1 MNTILRIPEEIVFV
15 PYHANITKVYMNF
28 QQYHINTQDESLS
41 YAKIDVYVVT
51 NLGVRYSIKNKIFYD
66 RRYRTLPL
74 ENWGEL
80 NVYSFTW
87 KDNIPLQTLTEIWIE
102 PRMDCSAMSSCLY
115 QTEDSIYTDRWF
127 PSYNGCFLKLNGTLT
142 GTYFDKKESF
152 DGWPESAFEYEILSM
167 RRLIADTKD
176 AQGNIQIAE
185 YFINKLQNYRT
196 NNKRMG
202 IELGASVINSSN
214 YYITENGLSFGYP
227 KWMHTKYTNNY
238 NQYSVPPYYV
248 ISTTDYITSNPI
260 NMCYLN
266 WKNATVR
273 ADFAACMTAIHNYLT
288 GNPAGA
294 SMKYEKYID
303 YIIVTFAGRWGEG
316 LSLEMPGNLDYPSA
330 NDLIA
335 VADSIRGVL
344 PDKVHIQP
352 LGTTMNA
359 EFPQSYRDSIM
370 NGNTGIFFDGACNMS
385 RYYFLEG
392 NTLPDGSVG
401 NDKLSASTPE
411 LMNTSFTYSKNH
423 MVQLEC
429 SVSISSGP
437 KSNYADLEAF
447 AQYLNPDIFSL
458 NNMFQDKI
466 VIDTMPPSIMNSI
479 KRISRYVGT
488 RPYLISNNVSLS
500 KSGTKYYLNLN
511 IFIGNFGT
519 ALFMPYWRL
528 RFYIK
533 SHNGNYLHSAPIESG
548 FDLTSV
554 PKAFNP
560 GKPNFFDT
568 KGLSS
573 SIELTGITLINNQ
586 YYDIMIAIEDV
597 DGIYQK
603 NLLFCNNEES
613 LPRELDNNGQMTG
626 KFFLYPNY
634 KFVL

>member
-1 MNTILRIPEEIVFV
+1 MNTITRIPSEIVFI
-15 PYHANITKVYMNF
+15 PYQENIRKVYMYF
-28 QQYHINTQDESLS
+28 LQYYINEQDTSLS
-41 YAKIDVYVVT
+41 YAKFDLYVIT
-51 NLGVRYSIKNKIFYD
+51 NLGVVYSIKNKLFYD
-66 RRYRTLPL
+66 KRYRTVYL

-80 NVYSFTW
+80 NVYSSTW

-102 PRMDCSAMSSCLY
+102 PRMDVASMSNNKYKIDDVL
-115 QTEDSIYTDRWF
+115 TDRWF
-127 PSYNGCFLKLNGTLT
+127 PSYNGCFLRLNGTLT
-142 GTYFDKKESF
+142 GSFFDKKELF
-152 DGWPESAFEYEILSM
+152 EGWPDSAYGYELLSM

-176 AQGNIQIAE
+176 AQGNIQIASF
-185 YFINKLQNYRT
+185 FIERLENYRT
-196 NNKRMG
+196 HNKRMG
-202 IELGASVINSSN
+202 IKLGASVIYSSN

-227 KWMHTKYTNNY
+227 QWMHTKYTNNY

-248 ISTTDYITSNPI
+248 INTTDHNTGNPI
-260 NMCYLN
+260 SICYLN
-266 WKNATVR
+266 WKNSTVR
-273 ADFAACMTAIHNYLT
+273 TDFAACMTAIHNYLT
-288 GNPAGA
+288 GNPTGT

-303 YIIVTFAGRWGEG
+303 YIIITFAGTWGEG
-316 LSLEMPGNLDYPSA
+316 LSLDMPGNFDYPSA

-370 NGNTGIFFDGACNMS
+370 NGNTGIFFDGTCNMS

-401 NDKLSASTPE
+401 NPKLSASTPE
-411 LMNTSFTYSKNH
+411 LMNKAFTYSKKH
-423 MVQLEC
+423 MVKLEC
-429 SVSISSGP
+429 SVSFSSGS

-447 AQYLNPDIFSL
+447 AHYLNPDIFCL
-458 NNMFQDKI
+458 DNMFLNKI
-466 VIDTMPPSIMNSI
+466 VADTMPPAIMNSI

-488 RPYLISNNVSLS
+488 RPYILINNVSLS
-500 KSGTKYYLNLN
+500 KSGTKYYLNPN
-511 IFIGNFGT
+511 ISIGNFGT
-519 ALFMPYWRL
+519 ALFMPYWKL

-533 SHNGNYLHSAPIESG
+533 AHNGSYLHSAPIESG
-548 FDLTSV
+548 FDLTTI
-554 PKAFNP
+554 PKAFIP
-560 GKPNFFDT
+560 GKPNYYDMKT
-568 KGLSS
+568 LNTP
-573 SIELTGITLINNQ
+573 IELTGITLTNNQ

-613 LPRELDNNGQMTG
+613 LPRELNNSGQLTG
-626 KFFLYPNY
+626 KFYLYSNY